1 MRSAYFGTP
10 FRLKTMQTKI
20 KNDAN
25 RIVFYFVVFSAI
37 TLP

>member
-25 RIVFYFVVFSAI
+25 ASFFISLFFVAI